1 MPYPL
6 PYHGDM
12 RALLLVLGG
21 CSFVFVSGPPKGA
34 PPTASCTES
43 RIAPIADTV
52 IAGGLIAGGIAGV
65 ASQSKCTP
73 TSASDCSMFDYSS
86 TAQSVGAV
94 ALVGGLVWAI
104 SAFRGF
110 SDTSECRTL
119 HAQHG

>member
-1 MPYPL
+1 
-6 PYHGDM
+6 M
-12 RALLLVLGG
+12 RALLLLLGG
-21 CSFVFVSGPPKGA
+21 CSFAFVSGPDKGA

-52 IAGGLIAGGIAGV
+52 IAGGLIAGGIAGL

-86 TAQSVGAV
+86 TAQTAGGI
-94 ALVGGLVWAI
+94 ALLAGLVWAI
-104 SAFRGF
+104 SAYRGF
-110 SDTSECRTL
+110 SETSECRTL